1 MPNDIISVY
10 NGLLPTWFY
19 GFQFSVNL
27 QPANSV
33 GLVSSTGLT
42 LALVAL
48 LVAGVA
54 AWAAWERRVVI
65 GYRRYRLLSAGA
77 EASAET
83 QLPAGQDA
91 AAPTPVSPTGPT
103 PPTDA
108 PAAGTARRSRKD
120 KPEN

>member
-19 GFQFSVNL
+19 GFQFSVNG
-27 QPANSV
+27 QESNPV
-33 GLVSSTGLT
+33 GLVSATGLT

-54 AWAAWERRVVI
+54 AWAVWERRLVI
-65 GYRRYRLLSAGA
+65 GYRRHRLLSAGA
-77 EASAET
+77 ETSAEA
-83 QLPAGQDA
+83 QPPAGRDA
-91 AAPTPVSPTGPT
+91 ATPTPISAAGPT

-108 PAAGTARRSRKD
+108 PVAGTPRRSRKD
-120 KPEN
+120 KPQN